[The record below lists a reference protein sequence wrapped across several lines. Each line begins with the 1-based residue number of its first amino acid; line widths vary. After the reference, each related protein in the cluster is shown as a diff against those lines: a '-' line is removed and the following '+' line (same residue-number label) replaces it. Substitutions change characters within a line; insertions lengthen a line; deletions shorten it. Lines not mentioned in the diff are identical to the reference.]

1 MKRLIF
7 TLLIS
12 ITTVVTFAQNSTTD
26 SIKTHNDSVKTKKVK
41 VKLGFGED
49 VAGVSV
55 NDRDTAYHASKAP
68 GFSFGLTF
76 TRFDLGLATLIDN
89 GSFTLSPNNQ
99 FLSYRQWKTSNIG
112 FDVIQFGYR
121 FSSSF
126 KIYVAGGFDWT
137 HIRLRDNITILRNQ
151 PILTYQTD
159 NINYSKNRFS
169 SSYLRIPLGFD
180 FRTHEDAS
188 GRRFHFVA
196 GPDIGILLNGRVKQ
210 ISEENGK
217 QKFNDDYHYTKL
229 RYGMYARVGYG
240 FMGIFA
246 KYYFNDMFENSPAQK
261 GLKNFSFGLSVGW

>member
-1 MKRLIF
+1 MKRIIF

-99 FLSYRQWKTSNIG
+99 FLSYRQWK
-112 FDVIQFGYR
+112 
-121 FSSSF
+121 
-126 KIYVAGGFDWT
+126 
-137 HIRLRDNITILRNQ
+137 
-151 PILTYQTD
+151 
-159 NINYSKNRFS
+159 
-169 SSYLRIPLGFD
+169 
-180 FRTHEDAS
+180 
-188 GRRFHFVA
+188 
-196 GPDIGILLNGRVKQ
+196 
-210 ISEENGK
+210 
-217 QKFNDDYHYTKL
+217 
-229 RYGMYARVGYG
+229 
-240 FMGIFA
+240 
-246 KYYFNDMFENSPAQK
+246 PAM
-261 GLKNFSFGLSVGW
+261 